1 MKNLKKSINFIE
13 QRNKVCH
20 ESWPEAYISFFVN
33 DPVIE
38 SGKKKRTKRNQHK
51 WAIELC
57 WCALLFVLKCFSF
70 SSLQRL
76 NILNR
81 EDARTLFI
89 QVRSR
94 VPMCMSTSADSTCID
109 WADRRLYIFNSYI
122 YKIQFF
128 FKQKCLNK

>member
-20 ESWPEAYISFFVN
+20 ESWPEAYISFFEN

-94 VPMCMSTSADSTCID
+94 VPMCMSTSADYTCID